1 MSRII
6 WLACILLIIHWIIQ
20 WRLAEWKVKEIQQA
34 SEHIERKL
42 DEVTSELDGILLRYI
57 EDAEVLERVKAHLN
71 DK

>member
-6 WLACILLIIHWIIQ
+6 WLAFILLLLHWIFQCKLI
-20 WRLAEWKVKEIQQA
+20 EWKVKKIQQA
-34 SEHIERKL
+34 SEQIERKL
-42 DEVTSELDGILLRYI
+42 DEVASELDTVLLRYI